1 MPAGFAQN
9 AFRVKSF
16 KDFKRV
22 IAVCNIPE
30 LYNSEID
37 PTATVEELNEML
49 YNEVVEFCEASDYM
63 NDNNIQICFANEE
76 IAIKVLTKYAKYL
89 AKKLN
94 TILYSITIEEIITYI
109 KGNEVFKSF
118 YCTKKYCMPK
128 GIIYKKSN
136 IEIVIHVQGE

>member
-9 AFRVKSF
+9 AFRVKSY

-37 PTATVEELNEML
+37 PTSTVEKLNEII
-49 YNEVVEFCEASDYM
+49 YYEVIEFCEINDFM
-63 NDNNIQICFANEE
+63 NDRNIQICFNSEKT
-76 IAIKVLTKYAKYL
+76 AIKVLTKYAKYL

-94 TILYSITIEEIITYI
+94 TMLHYKTEELIIKYV

-118 YCTKKYCMPK
+118 YCTKKYCIPK

-136 IEIVIHVQGE
+136 IELFVHLFGE

>member
-9 AFRVKSF
+9 AFRVKSY

-30 LYNSEID
+30 LYNTEID
-37 PTATVEELNEML
+37 TTNTDELNEMV
-49 YNEVVEFCEASDYM
+49 YNEVIEFCEVNDFM
-63 NDNNIQICFANEE
+63 NDRNIQICFNSEKN
-76 IAIKVLTKYAKYL
+76 AIKILTTYAEFL

-94 TILYSITIEEIITYI
+94 TMLHYTTEELIIKYI

-128 GIIYKKSN
+128 SIIYKKSN
-136 IEIVIHVQGE
+136 IELFIHVQGE